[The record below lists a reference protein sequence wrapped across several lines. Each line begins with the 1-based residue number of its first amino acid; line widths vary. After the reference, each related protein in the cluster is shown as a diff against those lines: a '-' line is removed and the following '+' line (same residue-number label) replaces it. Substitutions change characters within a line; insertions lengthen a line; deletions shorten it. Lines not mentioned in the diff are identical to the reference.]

1 MSELESAGAGK
12 VALVTGA
19 ARGIGRQIAITLS
32 KHGYRL
38 GLVDKLAADLSVTA
52 EHIERMG
59 GEVVTVTGDVADPE
73 HVDHCCDTV
82 EKRFERIDV
91 LVNNAGYAGR
101 FGSFAETDP
110 DDWWEV
116 MTTNVRGPMLCC
128 RRVVPGMLDRG
139 HGYVVN
145 INTRVAVRD
154 DGPPTFSALAASKA
168 ALARFTGALAHET
181 AGRGVV
187 VLDLNPGMVRTA
199 MTEQRPDY
207 DDIPDRAFL
216 PVTVGAKA
224 VAALVSGRYDALH
237 GRFVHAR
244 DDLDALAKAVI
255 DLPRARVL
263 GFGTT
268 GPDDP
273 VG

>member
-1 MSELESAGAGK
+1 MSGLESVGSGK

-19 ARGIGRQIAITLS
+19 ARGIGRQIAITLA
-32 KHGYRL
+32 KHGYSL
-38 GLVDKLAADLSVTA
+38 GLVDKLPAELSVTA

-59 GEVVTVTGDVADPE
+59 GEVVTVTGDVTNPE
-73 HVDHCCDTV
+73 NVDHCCDAV
-82 EKRFERIDV
+82 EKRFDRIDV
-91 LVNNAGYAGR
+91 LVNNAGYAGK
-101 FGSFAETDP
+101 FGCFAETDP

-116 MTTNVRGPMLCC
+116 MTTNVRGPMLFC
-128 RRVVPGMLDRG
+128 RRVVPSMLDRR
-139 HGYVVN
+139 HGYVIN

-154 DGPPTFSALAASKA
+154 DGPATFSALAASKA

-187 VLDLNPGMVRTA
+187 VLDINPGMVRTA

-207 DDIPDRAFL
+207 DRIPDSAFL
-216 PVTVGAKA
+216 PVTVSAKKI
-224 VAALVSGRYDALH
+224 VALVSGRYDMLH
-237 GRFVHAR
+237 GRFIHAR
-244 DDLDALAKAVI
+244 DDLDALAEQVTGN
-255 DLPRARVL
+255 PRARVL
-263 GFGTT
+263 CIGTT

>member
-1 MSELESAGAGK
+1 MGK

-19 ARGIGRQIAITLS
+19 ARGIGRQIAITLA
-32 KHGYRL
+32 KHNYRM
-38 GLVDKLAADLSVTA
+38 GLVDKLSAELSVTA
-52 EHIERMG
+52 GHIKRMG
-59 GEVVTVTGDVADPE
+59 GEVVTVTGDVTDPE
-73 HVDHCCDTV
+73 NVEHCCATV
-82 EKRFERIDV
+82 EKHFEHIDV
-91 LVNNAGYAGR
+91 LVNNAGYAGT
-101 FGSFAETDP
+101 FGPFAETDP

-116 MTTNVRGPMLCC
+116 MTTNVRGPMLLC
-128 RRVVPGMLDRG
+128 RRLVPAMLHRG

-154 DGPPTFSALAASKA
+154 DAVATFSALAASKA

-187 VLDLNPGMVRTA
+187 VLDINPGLVRTA
-199 MTEQRPDY
+199 MTEARPDY
-207 DDIPDRAFL
+207 HDIPDQAFL
-216 PVTVGAKA
+216 PVTVGAKM

-244 DDLDALAKAVI
+244 DDLDALAGAVAQN
-255 DLPRARVL
+255 PRARVL

-268 GPDDP
+268 GPGDP

>member
-1 MSELESAGAGK
+1 MSGLESVGSTK

-19 ARGIGRQIAITLS
+19 ARGIGRQIAITLA
-32 KHGYRL
+32 KHGYSL
-38 GLVDKLAADLSVTA
+38 GLVDKLPAELSVTA

-59 GEVVTVTGDVADPE
+59 GEVVTVTGDVTNPE
-73 HVDHCCDTV
+73 NVDHCCDAV
-82 EKRFERIDV
+82 EKRFDGIDV

-101 FGSFAETDP
+101 FGRFAETDP

-116 MTTNVRGPMLCC
+116 MTTNVRGPMLFC
-128 RRVVPGMLDRG
+128 RRLVPSMLDRG
-139 HGYVVN
+139 HGYVIN

-187 VLDLNPGMVRTA
+187 VLDVNPGMVRTA

-207 DDIPDRAFL
+207 DRIPDSAFL
-216 PVTVGAKA
+216 PVTVSAKKI
-224 VAALVSGRYDALH
+224 AALVSGRYDMLH

-244 DDLDALAKAVI
+244 DDLDELAEQVTR
-255 DLPRARVL
+255 DPRARVL
-263 GFGTT
+263 CIGTT
-268 GPDDP
+268 GPGDP